1 MEWAAC
7 KFPLM
12 LNLILESTIEVD
24 EQSRWNCKL
33 PFTNQLTKKRLIEQ
47 QGCKQTI
54 FPFLNNG
61 EHQAEQ
67 LHFIWCLAQ
76 NLSASDPN
84 EVVK

>member
-1 MEWAAC
+1 
-7 KFPLM
+7 M

-24 EQSRWNCKL
+24 EQFRWNCKL
-33 PFTNQLTKKRLIEQ
+33 PSTNQLPKKRLIEQ

-54 FPFLNNG
+54 FPLLNNG
-61 EHQAEQ
+61 EHQAET
-67 LHFIWCLAQ
+67 LHFIWFLAQ